1 MDKEQFQKY
10 IELLCKILNV
20 DPERKEAHEGEQQV
34 KWQKIPNT
42 VDSVPHYNS
51 SWDTSFSSITDCFCH
66 FTSREYVMISNIKHY
81 LNRIWCALL
90 NRQCCEACDCD
101 IKNIYGNGKH
111 DYEGL
116 WYE

>member
-1 MDKEQFQKY
+1 
-10 IELLCKILNV
+10 
-20 DPERKEAHEGEQQV
+20 
-34 KWQKIPNT
+34 
-42 VDSVPHYNS
+42 
-51 SWDTSFSSITDCFCH
+51 
-66 FTSREYVMISNIKHY
+66 MISNIKHY

-116 WYE
+116 